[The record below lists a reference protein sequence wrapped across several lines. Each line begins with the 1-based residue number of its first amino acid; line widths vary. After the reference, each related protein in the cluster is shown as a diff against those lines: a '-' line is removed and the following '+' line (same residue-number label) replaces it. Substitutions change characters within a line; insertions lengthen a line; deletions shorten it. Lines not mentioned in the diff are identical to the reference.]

1 MLDDRV
7 ASIARRRLK
16 PEAGEH
22 LRELPLLPLA
32 RAPGSAA
39 EGATTPTE
47 TKWSPD
53 CAGAPPLGSTEQRP
67 HERGGGRDDRWRQV
81 RTRMRRLL
89 RGDGGG
95 SGEKRGEK
103 RGGRPVTML
112 HRDFWLEA
120 LDDQHRYGCYLR
132 AFHKAWKLEASGQD
146 AIDDDGGN
154 ASFFCW
160 LDHGDGRALDLPEC
174 SHDEL
179 RRSRV
184 VYCSYEERRRY
195 ELRFVAPSEARR
207 VSSARRNGTSAAGEA
222 AGARGC
228 VAEYAES
235 HALAHT
241 DERSKWI
248 FVVDLGGR
256 MYLGRKRKG
265 RFHHSSFV
273 AGAPVVAAGKI
284 VIKLGRVLA
293 IEPHS
298 GHFKPKLA
306 SLGALRGLL
315 ARQGVDVDAVT
326 FVKPKKWAGEWPFP
340 ALEESV
346 DLDDF
351 ASDTDDGG
359 SNAFFGRPD
368 AVVGDDDDEEV
379 GDEDERWPPA
389 SP

>member
-1 MLDDRV
+1 MMLDDLV
-7 ASIARRRLK
+7 ASIARRRHK
-16 PEAGEH
+16 PEAAE
-22 LRELPLLPLA
+22 LMDKLPLLSLA
-32 RAPGSAA
+32 RVPDSAA
-39 EGATTPTE
+39 QGATTPTDR
-47 TKWSPD
+47 KWPAN
-53 CAGAPPLGSTEQRP
+53 CAVAPGLENTEEQHQ
-67 HERGGGRDDRWRQV
+67 HEGGERDDRWRQV
-81 RTRMRRLL
+81 RMRMRRLM

-95 SGEKRGEK
+95 SGGDGDKRV
-103 RGGRPVTML
+103 GGPVTML

-132 AFHKAWKLEASGQD
+132 AFHKAWKLAASGQD
-146 AIDDDGGN
+146 AADDGVN

-179 RRSRV
+179 RLSRV
-184 VYCSYEERRRY
+184 VYCSHKERRRY
-195 ELRFVAPSEARR
+195 ELRFVAPSEARH
-207 VSSARRNGTSAAGEA
+207 VSNARRNGASAHAQTA
-222 AGARGC
+222 SARGS

-306 SLGALRGLL
+306 SLSALRGLL
-315 ARQGVDVDAVT
+315 ERQGVDVDAVT

-340 ALEESV
+340 ELEESV

-351 ASDTDDGG
+351 ASDTDDSG
-359 SNAFFGRPD
+359 SNAFFGHPD
-368 AVVGDDDDEEV
+368 AVEGDDDNDA